1 MRTPSPQLTSQERTT
16 CNMWER
22 IEIQVLVSNQSL
34 LQMEK
39 NESAR
44 LQKDHPKI
52 SIWENEESPHI
63 KWIGNTLMRG
73 IVH

>member
-1 MRTPSPQLTSQERTT
+1 
-16 CNMWER
+16 MWER